1 MSMKEEPMVAKV
13 RFATI
18 RFSRESVASLIWKN
32 ELFSESME
40 SEAVGAIVAPL
51 LMLEDKT
58 LHHSL
63 QCLPIFPADC
73 PSDDSSVPAGRI
85 ITVMYAIFPIF

>member
-1 MSMKEEPMVAKV
+1 MVAKV

-40 SEAVGAIVAPL
+40 SEAVGAIVAFVIL
-51 LMLEDKT
+51 REELEASMTD
-58 LHHSL
+58 
-63 QCLPIFPADC
+63 
-73 PSDDSSVPAGRI
+73 G
-85 ITVMYAIFPIF
+85 